1 MTGAVEDAYRDE
13 WGRVVATLIRITG
26 DWSLAEDC
34 AAEAF
39 ETALAKWP
47 VDGEPRNPGAWL
59 TTVAKNRALDR
70 LRRAAT
76 EARKLKEVAIMQELE
91 EPGESDDRL
100 RLIFTCCHPAL
111 PLESRVALT
120 LRTVAGL
127 TTPEIAS
134 AFLVPE
140 PTMAQRLVRAKRKI
154 VNAGI
159 PYRVP
164 PPELLPERLSGV
176 LAVLYLLFNEG
187 YAASSGAVL
196 LRTDLAAEA
205 IRLTRAV
212 VQLTPR
218 EPEVRG
224 LLSLMLLQHSR
235 REARVDAH
243 GDLVTLDDQ
252 DRSRWDRAAI
262 AEGLSLLEAEP
273 APGPYQLQAAIAAV
287 HASAQDAGST
297 DFVSLAHLYNRLYG
311 VAPTPII
318 ALNRAIAIGMAHGF
332 ETGLDA
338 IDEVATSTDLG
349 NYYLVAAARAD
360 FLRRLGRLAE
370 AAVEY
375 RRALQTVPTDPER
388 RYLARRLDEVKT
400 GNN

>member
-1 MTGAVEDAYRDE
+1 MSSPIEEAYRDE

-34 AAEAF
+34 TAEAF
-39 ETALAKWP
+39 ETAVARWGSEG
-47 VDGEPRNPGAWL
+47 VPRNPGAWL

-70 LRRAAT
+70 LRRAAN

-111 PLESRVALT
+111 PLEARVALT

-140 PTMAQRLVRAKRKI
+140 STMAQRLVRAKRKI
-154 VNAGI
+154 TNAGI

-164 PPELLPERLSGV
+164 PPELLPERLGGV

-187 YAASSGAVL
+187 YAASSGTEL

-212 VQLTPR
+212 VQLMPR

-224 LLSLMLLQHSR
+224 LLALMLLQHSR
-235 REARVDAH
+235 RETRVDAH
-243 GDLVTLDDQ
+243 GDLVTLEDQ
-252 DRSRWDRAAI
+252 DRSRWDHTAI
-262 AEGLSLLEAEP
+262 AEGLALLDP
-273 APGPYQLQAAIAAV
+273 AGDYYQLQAAIAAV
-287 HASAQDAGST
+287 HASASDSAST
-297 DFVSLAHLYNRLYG
+297 DFVSLARLYDRLYSA
-311 VAPTPII
+311 APTPVI

-332 ETGLDA
+332 EAGLVA
-338 IDEVATSTDLG
+338 IDEAAASSDLG
-349 NYYLVAAARAD
+349 DYYLVPAARAD
-360 FLRRLGRLAE
+360 FLRRLGRNGE
-370 AAVEY
+370 AAAEY
-375 RRALQTVPTDPER
+375 RKALGAAPTEPER
-388 RYLARRLDEVKT
+388 RYLAGRLEQVKAEYK
-400 GNN
+400 